1 MWWRAYTN
9 IYSEALNVVTRV
21 LTIEG
26 SGNPVERYPQLFAG
40 LGKLEGEYSIRL
52 EKGAQPYY
60 ALSVPTDIPICPQCS
75 CDILIPLFTQ
85 HSLESSIESLNH
97 TITLGVMCSGV
108 EFPDA

>member
-9 IYSEALNVVTRV
+9 IYSEALTRV

-52 EKGAQPYY
+52 QKGAQPYY
-60 ALSVPTDIPICPQCS
+60 ALSVPTDIPICDMPTV
-75 CDILIPLFTQ
+75 LLRYTRPT
-85 HSLESSIESLNH
+85 
-97 TITLGVMCSGV
+97 VY
-108 EFPDA
+108 AA